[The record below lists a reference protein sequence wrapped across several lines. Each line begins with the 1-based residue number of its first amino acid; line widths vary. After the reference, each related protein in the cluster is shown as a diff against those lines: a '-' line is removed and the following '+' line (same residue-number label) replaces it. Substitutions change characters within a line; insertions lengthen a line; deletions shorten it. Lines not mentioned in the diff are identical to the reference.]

1 MVKRYKNSLTKSEEK
16 PGVSMPNNLKK
27 KKRIKNSDA
36 LRKNKPEQINE
47 AYQAKKVSGL
57 FLYTKI

>member
-1 MVKRYKNSLTKSEEK
+1 
-16 PGVSMPNNLKK
+16 MPNNLKK